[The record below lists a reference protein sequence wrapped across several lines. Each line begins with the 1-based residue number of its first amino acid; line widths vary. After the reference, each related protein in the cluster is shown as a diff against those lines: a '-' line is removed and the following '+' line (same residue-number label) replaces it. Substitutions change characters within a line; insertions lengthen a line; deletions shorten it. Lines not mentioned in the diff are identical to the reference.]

1 MRRSLR
7 VLALVVAIAA
17 LAATAAPPAVATL
30 HSQPH
35 RLFVTRWVP
44 LDLPYPDEGDGDLW
58 LSSFTGRPL
67 VRFTHTPHIE
77 EAPGGWSH
85 DGRFLAY
92 EAGRTYACDVWVMR
106 RNGTDPRQVSTG
118 AGDDSSPRF
127 SADGKWIS
135 WLHSTG
141 NSSLQTLRLAHPDGT
156 DRHDVPLPSTD
167 LLGAVW
173 SPVGG
178 ELAVSMVPP
187 GGGDSEMYTV
197 RPDGSD
203 LTRLTDNL
211 AWEQIEDW
219 SPDGRL
225 LLYSRDVIHE
235 NKTVQK
241 LGTLRP
247 DGTHR
252 RTLVDGFTYDAR
264 YAPGGAR
271 IFYGG
276 PGANGWTALWTVG
289 GHIGVPRKVYSFT
302 GHVFLGTHSCG

>member
-1 MRRSLR
+1 MF
-7 VLALVVAIAA
+7 VVVAGVAA
-17 LAATAAPPAVATL
+17 FVASATPAAATFAE
-30 HSQPH
+30 QPH
-35 RLFVTRWVP
+35 RLFVARWVP

-58 LSSFTGRPL
+58 LATFTGLPL

-77 EAPGGWSH
+77 EAPGGWSP
-85 DGRFLAY
+85 DGRFLSF
-92 EAGRTYACDVWVMR
+92 EAGRTHACDVWVMR
-106 RNGTDPRQVSTG
+106 SDGTDRRQLSTG
-118 AGDDSSPRF
+118 IGDDSSPRF
-127 SADGKWIS
+127 SADGRWIS
-135 WLHSTG
+135 WLHSAGDT
-141 NSSLQTLRLAHPDGT
+141 SFQTLRLAHPDGT
-156 DRHDVPLPSTD
+156 DRRDVPLPSSD

-173 SPVGG
+173 SPVGD
-178 ELAVSMVPP
+178 ELAVSMVPAA
-187 GGGDSEMYTV
+187 GGDSELYTV

-219 SPDGRL
+219 SPNGRL

-235 NKTVQK
+235 NGTVHK

-276 PGANGWTALWTVG
+276 PGSNGWTALWNVG
-289 GHIGVPRKVYSFT
+289 VHTDTQQKLYSFR
-302 GHVFLGTHSCG
+302 GHVFLGANSCG